1 MRMAPCSCTGRRIA
15 ARHASVRG
23 GSARASSG
31 PAAAQQRLLD
41 WTAHGNDCISMC
53 WGFRALARPAARPP
67 PPRSRRGPSW
77 LGSSGGNGVQDFAP
91 HRFRGSVPAGAAGG
105 GVGRQDRGHRH
116 AIAKRLACL
125 GSVASGKREAERPRC
140 RTSPPSGRGRAY
152 ARSIPEPRGAKQ
164 ATDAWSGLS
173 LVPKP
178 FRALSA
184 RTPPICSSRRP
195 P

>member
-1 MRMAPCSCTGRRIA
+1 
-15 ARHASVRG
+15 
-23 GSARASSG
+23 
-31 PAAAQQRLLD
+31 RLLD

-116 AIAKRLACL
+116 AIAKRPRMSRI
-125 GSVASGKREAERPRC
+125 GRQREKRSRA
-140 RTSPPSGRGRAY
+140 PPVPYISSFGPG
-152 ARSIPEPRGAKQ
+152 ARLRSLLPEPRGAKQ

-184 RTPPICSSRRP
+184 RTPPIS
-195 P
+195 